1 MVKSGAARRLRAL
14 GRALRPQSVPA
25 GAEAHGPTAAPLVT
39 TRRTDLLPAVSPG
52 PQGLSDGEVR
62 AFCARGFVVVQPSSL
77 DAAFHRSLLAQ
88 FNALQDS
95 ESAKGHLALN
105 NNVLPSVPDLQKV
118 YDDPAVVSALRSLL
132 GPGHVMHQHRGIHL
146 TTGGENHN
154 QTWHKVTPPQTR
166 VHHPPTTAVAPCD
179 GPCC

>member
-1 MVKSGAARRLRAL
+1 MMRGDLSGVRL
-14 GRALRPQSVPA
+14 
-25 GAEAHGPTAAPLVT
+25 
-39 TRRTDLLPAVSPG
+39 
-52 PQGLSDGEVR
+52 
-62 AFCARGFVVVQPSSL
+62 L
-77 DAAFHRSLLAQ
+77 D
-88 FNALQDS
+88 ALQDS

-154 QTWHKVTPPQTR
+154 QTWHKVKTNPTPHR
-166 VHHPPTTAVAPCD
+166 RAPCR
-179 GPCC
+179 

>member
-1 MVKSGAARRLRAL
+1 MVKSGMARRLRAL
-14 GRALRPQSVPA
+14 GRALRPQSVVA
-25 GAEAHGPTAAPLVT
+25 GEEAHGPTAAPLVT

-52 PQGLSDGEVR
+52 PDGLSDGEVR
-62 AFCARGFVVVQPSSL
+62 AFCARGFAVVQPSSL

-154 QTWHKVTPPQTR
+154 QTWHKVKTNPAPAP
-166 VHHPPTTAVAPCD
+166 HPTTAVAPC
-179 GPCC
+179 C